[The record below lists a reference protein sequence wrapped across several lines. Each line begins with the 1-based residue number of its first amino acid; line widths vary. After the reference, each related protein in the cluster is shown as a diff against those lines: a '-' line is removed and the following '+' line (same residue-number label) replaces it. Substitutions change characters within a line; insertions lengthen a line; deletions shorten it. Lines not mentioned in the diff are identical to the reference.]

1 MTGPGD
7 ELVVVRDSRSGARAA
22 GMPLERAFPRDPSL
36 AEPSNG
42 PANTVGPDHLGAEPP
57 VMEGAVL
64 EAAVPGPTLVPAHWA
79 GLPSAW
85 QAQWSN
91 VGGPLGTTLGNRVS
105 TVFSCTALNA
115 NALGSMPTSVTDRG
129 RPVDLGPYRWLENPD
144 PRLYSDWG
152 EFVVQAVCSL
162 LTRGDLYVFGTDWD
176 ADTLLP
182 TRMMVVDPDQVM
194 CEFDRDDP
202 ASPTFGLR
210 RYYVDGREVFAGDLC
225 HVRYLTA
232 AGWPTGLSP
241 LQGAAGNLRSAGAL
255 ETYGADLADGGG
267 IPWGTLSTEQRLTH
281 RQTLLVQQQWRESA
295 AMRRGA
301 PAVLD
306 RGLKLDT
313 LTLSPR
319 DMALLDLRV
328 FDEQRIAACFGVPPY
343 LIGLEQPS
351 GLTYANATSL
361 FDFHWR
367 GMLRPL
373 SRKITA
379 ALSAWALPRG
389 RAVHMNAGDY
399 VQPPLAERAQS
410 YKAMHEAGVL
420 DDDEWRALE
429 GLPPLTPAQR
439 AAKVAARPVAPQAAP
454 AVATTT
460 ADSAVMQ

>member
-1 MTGPGD
+1 MTEVDPST
-7 ELVVVRDSRSGARAA
+7 ELVVRDRRHGAYAT
-22 GMPLERAFPRDPSL
+22 LDRAFPRDPSL

-42 PANTVGPDHLGAEPP
+42 APNTVGPDHYGAEPP
-57 VMEGAVL
+57 IVDGETL
-64 EAAVPGPTLVPAHWA
+64 EAAYPGPTLVPAHWA

-91 VGGPLGTTLGNRVS
+91 GGGGLGTTLGNRVS

-115 NALGSMPTSVTDRG
+115 NALGSMPIAMTERG
-129 RPVDLGPYRWLENPD
+129 RPIDPEQYEWTENPD
-144 PRLYSDWG
+144 PRLYSDWS
-152 EFVVQAVCSL
+152 EFIVQATCSL
-162 LTRGDLYVFGTDWD
+162 LTRGDLYVHGTEWD
-176 ADTLLP
+176 YETLLP
-182 TRMMVVDPDQVM
+182 QRFMVLDPDQVT
-194 CEFDRDDP
+194 CEFDTD
-202 ASPTFGLR
+202 GLR
-210 RYYVDGREVFAGDLC
+210 RYSIAGAEVYRGDLM

-255 ETYGADLADGGG
+255 EAYGADLADGGG
-267 IPWGTLSTEQRLTH
+267 IPWGVLTTEQRMTR
-281 RQTLLVQQQWRESA
+281 RQTELAHLEWRQQQA
-295 AMRRGA
+295 NRRGG
-301 PAVLD
+301 PAIFGQ
-306 RGLKLDT
+306 GLKLDT

-389 RAVHMNAGDY
+389 RRLHLNAGDY
-399 VQPPLAERAQS
+399 VQPPLAERATS
-410 YKAMHEAGVL
+410 YKAMHDARAL
-420 DDDEWRALE
+420 STDEWRALE
-429 GLPPLTPAQR
+429 GLPPQTADQR
-439 AAKVAARPVAPQAAP
+439 AAAAT
-454 AVATTT
+454 ATTT
-460 ADSAVMQ
+460 ADSAVAQ